1 MNPDSVLVVATISD
15 DPFAIDVAHF
25 SGQNSEIA
33 DLISL
38 KQFANTEFCPR
49 FISDEHDFD
58 HIGESLKGKT
68 VVIVSTCCGQQSR
81 NSLAMRT
88 FLVARAAKD
97 NGAEKVFLVQP
108 DLFFSAQDRGP
119 RKEHGDTAFERDIHD
134 YKKFDG
140 QPFSAKLYAELLNQS
155 GIDGMVTVHNHST
168 SVQRFF
174 SSLFQ
179 NEFFNLCPSR
189 LFSNYLMKRGIRT
202 YPRNDGP
209 NLILCAPDG
218 GAVPFVQQVGKYI
231 QKFSEGMLLSPSTE
245 YLFMEKT
252 RDGERRVKMQPA
264 PNSPLGL
271 DRIDGCEVV
280 VFDDMVRT
288 GHTIVECCKRL
299 KAAGAERITFIVTHF
314 YSSDEVKENLNTP
327 AIDEIVTT
335 NTLPTILNRDMQ
347 GRLRKKML
355 VLKIEKWIAN
365 FIQKHYMQQ
374 RSTVGNQL
382 YAIDVSSKN
391 PRAGEVD
398 KMN

>member
-15 DPFAIDVAHF
+15 DPFAIDVAHY
-25 SGQNSEIA
+25 SGQAAEIS

-38 KQFANTEFCPR
+38 KQFANSEFCPR
-49 FISDEHDFD
+49 FISDENDFE

-68 VVIVSTCCGQQSR
+68 VVIVSTCCGQNTR

-108 DLFFSAQDRGP
+108 DLFYSAQDRGP
-119 RKEHGDTAFERDIHD
+119 GREHGVTEFERNIHD

-140 QPFSAKLYAELLNQS
+140 QPFSAKLYGELLRHS
-155 GIDGMVTVHNHST
+155 GVDGVVTVHNHSS

-174 SSLFQ
+174 SSIFTD
-179 NEFFNLCPSR
+179 EFFNLCPSR
-189 LFSNYLMKRGIRT
+189 LFAGYLMKRGVKSHSKSSE
-202 YPRNDGP
+202 PK
-209 NLILCAPDG
+209 LILCAPDA
-218 GAVPFVQQVGKYI
+218 GAVPFVQEVGKCVKRI
-231 QKFSEGMLLSPSTE
+231 SQDMLLPPSVD
-245 YLFMEKT
+245 YLFMEKK

-264 PNSPLGL
+264 QNSPLGMEK
-271 DRIDGCEVV
+271 IQGCDIV

-288 GHTIVECCKRL
+288 GHTIMECCNRL
-299 KAAGAERITFIVTHF
+299 RAAGAGRITFIVTHF

-327 AIDEIVTT
+327 AIDEIITT

-355 VLKIEKWIAN
+355 VLKIEKWIAH
-365 FIQKHYMQQ
+365 FIHKHYMNL
-374 RSTVGNQL
+374 SSNIGSQL
-382 YAIDVSSKN
+382 YAIDISSKN
-391 PRAGEVD
+391 PRAEEMYR
-398 KMN
+398 KH